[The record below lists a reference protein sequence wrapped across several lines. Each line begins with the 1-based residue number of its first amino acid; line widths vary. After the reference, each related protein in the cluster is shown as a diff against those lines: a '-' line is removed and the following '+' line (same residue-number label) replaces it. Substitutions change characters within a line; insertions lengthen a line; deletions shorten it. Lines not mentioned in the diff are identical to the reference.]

1 MAVGISA
8 LMLFNLGQSRASSA
22 PKNMSK
28 ADTNAETFNPKL
40 AQATGEDS
48 EADSDNQLNQNQNNA
63 TPANNDDP
71 MLVPGPTPPEPS
83 IEPPSAAPE
92 PVSELESLYPSSN
105 PLQFPTKP
113 EEVEVQQVREL
124 TLEEAR
130 RLALRN
136 NRDLQQARLQLE
148 QSKFRLREALAAWL
162 PNLDLNTSISRQDS
176 ASAELQNQQL
186 SDRLQQQRDTDTTTT
201 TWNAAI
207 QLSYDV
213 YTGGQRTGQIRAS
226 RKQLRQQELEVER
239 QVEDILLEVTNAYY
253 DVQQA
258 EEEVRI
264 AEQAVKNARQ
274 SLRDAEALE
283 EAGLGTRF
291 EVLQS
296 EVNLSNEVQN
306 LTQAKSELQ
315 KSQRELSR
323 LLSIPQSVTVT
334 AVDEVELAGLW
345 DYSLEKSIVLALKNR
360 AELEQQLLDREI
372 SEAQRQVALSQIRP
386 QVSVSADYNLLD
398 EFDDGTGIA
407 DGNTVQA
414 TIQWRLYDGGAA
426 VARARQEKK
435 NRQIAENR
443 FANQRQQIRNQVEQA
458 YFDLQSNLQNIETA
472 RKGVEQAR
480 EALRLARLRFQA
492 GVGTNTDVLDAETEL
507 TRSEGNLVDAILG
520 YNRALAQLKRSLSN
534 LSNLDQQAISV
545 PETEE

>member
-1 MAVGISA
+1 MLNSREFMAVGISA
-8 LMLFNLGQSRASSA
+8 LMLLNLGSSRAAATPKDLSA
-22 PKNMSK
+22 P
-28 ADTNAETFNPKL
+28 DTNTETSNPNL
-40 AQATGEDS
+40 AQATGEDNS
-48 EADSDNQLNQNQNNA
+48 ENQNN
-63 TPANNDDP
+63 TMPASSGEP
-71 MLVPGPTPPEPS
+71 MPVPGPEPPEPT
-83 IEPPSAAPE
+83 IEAPSPAPE
-92 PVSELESLYPSSN
+92 TPSNLESLYPNAN
-105 PLQFPTKP
+105 PLQFPTQP
-113 EEVEVQQVREL
+113 EEVEVQEVREL
-124 TLEEAR
+124 TLQQAR

-176 ASAELQNQQL
+176 AATELQNEVT
-186 SDRLQQQRDTDTTTT
+186 SGAFQQQDITTS

-213 YTGGQRTGQIRAS
+213 YTGGRRTGQIRAS
-226 RKQLRQQELEVER
+226 RKQLRRQELEVER

-258 EEEVRI
+258 EENVRI

-306 LTQAKSELQ
+306 LTQARSDLRS
-315 KSQRELSR
+315 SQRELSR
-323 LLSIPQSVTVT
+323 LLSVPQSVTVT
-334 AVDEVELAGLW
+334 AVDDVDIAGLW
-345 DYSLEKSIVLALKNR
+345 NYSLEKSIVLALKNR
-360 AELEQQLLDREI
+360 AELEQQLLQREI
-372 SEAQRQVALSQIRP
+372 SEAQRQVALSNVRP
-386 QVSVSADYNLLD
+386 QVSISADYNLLD

-426 VARARQEKK
+426 VARARQEEK
-435 NRQIAENR
+435 NREIAENR
-443 FANQRQQIRNQVEQA
+443 FANLRQQIRTQVEQA
-458 YFDLQSNLQNIETA
+458 FFDLQANLQNIETA

-507 TRSEGNLVDAILG
+507 TRSEGNLVRAILG
-520 YNRALAQLKRSLSN
+520 YNRALAQLQRS

-545 PETEE
+545 PDAEE